1 MDQREFQHTV
11 LLLSGERAMAILR
24 VIRDGGGHMATGLA
38 RSLATHVPT
47 ASKFPQAL
55 AEVGLLERRA
65 HAGRTF
71 EYRLR
76 SPRLEFSV
84 DLLEESG
91 PLRQAVD
98 FYVTYF

>member
-24 VIRDGGGHMATGLA
+24 VIRDGEWHMASGVA
-38 RSLATHVPT
+38 RSLDIHVTT
-47 ASKFPQAL
+47 ASKFLQGL

-65 HAGRTF
+65 HDGRTF

-84 DLLEESG
+84 DLPRSRG
-91 PLRQAVD
+91 PCAKPS
-98 FYVTYF
+98 TST